1 MGFVSPLSCAKA
13 LTKSSE
19 MSIFSVTRDPTVTLY
34 KAKPPPSVL
43 DIYEDTEYVL
53 TTPKPITRPFP
64 GFYQRAIEVGPI
76 L

>member
-1 MGFVSPLSCAKA
+1 
-13 LTKSSE
+13 
-19 MSIFSVTRDPTVTLY
+19 VTLY